1 MKLRLHVNW
10 IYFVEVNILKIS
22 ILPKNQEFSWNVLS
36 VRFKTTLLA
45 HWASKCTAMHINF
58 VPKFLNNIKNFEF
71 FLSHSCSSTYL
82 CFIVLDPHKSITTY
96 LSYSLSLSIS
106 LCQAQAVWLL
116 GVFLYF
122 LLTNLLTKVAQIF

>member
-1 MKLRLHVNW
+1 M
-10 IYFVEVNILKIS
+10 EVNILKIS

-71 FLSHSCSSTYL
+71 FNEDYL
-82 CFIVLDPHKSITTY
+82 TFYKKFTKIVIQNYIVKKEKLIT
-96 LSYSLSLSIS
+96 
-106 LCQAQAVWLL
+106 
-116 GVFLYF
+116 
-122 LLTNLLTKVAQIF
+122 